1 MVNADIFLGM
11 AVILFAA
18 FMIFY
23 AADDYTKK
31 KAMVEL
37 MEDTNNLLRNIMLE
51 LKKEKWEKQN

>member
-51 LKKEKWEKQN
+51 LKKEK